1 LDLLDHWDADLAGR
15 EDTPETHEKRD
26 QARRFRAVVEQE
38 LPSPHRLA
46 DLAIDGTDLIG
57 LGYRPGPELGR
68 ALDTLLG
75 AVVDDPSLN
84 RRETL
89 LERAKEL
96 LVA

>member
-1 LDLLDHWDADLAGR
+1 MSAPYRLDCSECGPANVA
-15 EDTPETHEKRD
+15 TP
-26 QARRFRAVVEQE
+26 
-38 LPSPHRLA
+38 